1 MGGLKGKMAPGDAH
15 PYLALFYLI
24 LLTFLAQT
32 VDFESARGRDEV
44 LACGEL
50 FNQSFDFGR
59 FDAECAPA
67 FIAMKMVMMRLEWF
81 GEFVFLLPAVR
92 HDGDYS

>member
-32 VDFESARGRDEV
+32 VDFESVRGRDDIRYAANLGDVQIRGLRER
-44 LACGEL
+44 A
-50 FNQSFDFGR
+50 
-59 FDAECAPA
+59 
-67 FIAMKMVMMRLEWF
+67 
-81 GEFVFLLPAVR
+81 AV
-92 HDGDYS
+92 D